1 MKLGAVTG
9 MQLLVTYKRRPGPE
23 QDALKVRMT
32 FGLITAIACPSI
44 TPCVHE
50 GKGGCIRP
58 SANVEMVFCGAKKM
72 TDDATTLGDS
82 SLGAYVSNNVNWSF
96 DFFGQQ
102 CMIWCAC
109 APMSARPPWPSRLRD
124 GG

>member
-44 TPCVHE
+44 TPLLT
-50 GKGGCIRP
+50 
-58 SANVEMVFCGAKKM
+58 MQL
-72 TDDATTLGDS
+72 LGLRSCS
-82 SLGAYVSNNVNWSF
+82 SCFKW
-96 DFFGQQ
+96 
-102 CMIWCAC
+102 
-109 APMSARPPWPSRLRD
+109 
-124 GG
+124 

>member
-1 MKLGAVTG
+1 MEPMKLGAVTG

-44 TPCVHE
+44 TQCVHE

-72 TDDATTLGDS
+72 RDDATILGDS
-82 SLGAYVSNNVNWSF
+82 FLGAYVSNDVNRSF
-96 DFFGQQ
+96 DFF
-102 CMIWCAC
+102 
-109 APMSARPPWPSRLRD
+109 SATSA
-124 GG
+124 